1 MLDGSAWAGA
11 RELRFSLSSL
21 AGCKRQGSRIGLDC
35 IKGDPYHAHY
45 ATNTCGRQKLVD
57 LPRDRRDSRL
67 KGKGDLFEL
76 LTKHYLLLNPTYNT
90 TLSDVWLLDEVP
102 EKLRASLNLPQG
114 DGH

>member
-1 MLDGSAWAGA
+1 MPTMQQTLAGVRSWPIFQEIAATLGA
-11 RELRFSLSSL
+11 R
-21 AGCKRQGSRIGLDC
+21 
-35 IKGDPYHAHY
+35 
-45 ATNTCGRQKLVD
+45 
-57 LPRDRRDSRL
+57 
-67 KGKGDLFEL
+67 GKGDLFEL

>member
-1 MLDGSAWAGA
+1 MPTCNKHLRASEVGRSSKRSPRTLGA
-11 RELRFSLSSL
+11 R
-21 AGCKRQGSRIGLDC
+21 
-35 IKGDPYHAHY
+35 
-45 ATNTCGRQKLVD
+45 
-57 LPRDRRDSRL
+57 
-67 KGKGDLFEL
+67 GKGDLFEL